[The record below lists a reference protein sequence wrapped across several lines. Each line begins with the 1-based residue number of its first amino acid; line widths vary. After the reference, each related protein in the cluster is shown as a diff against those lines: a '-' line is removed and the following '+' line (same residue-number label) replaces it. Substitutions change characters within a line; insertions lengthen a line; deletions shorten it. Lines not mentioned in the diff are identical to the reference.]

1 MNNAHEYPKPVRVL
15 IVDDVPNE
23 LEQALAEIAGS
34 EFAFTFRAA
43 HTLEDLWCG
52 LDWQPDLILC
62 ADLLQRFDVYHA
74 LEALTLRGLD
84 IPLVV
89 LATELTDDKVRTLI
103 KKGAADVIAKDAN
116 DRLAISIKNALR
128 LSLLRSEK
136 RRLLDALRQSEASFR
151 DVT

>member
-23 LEQALAEIAGS
+23 LEQALAELAGS

-43 HTLEDLWCG
+43 HTLEDLCCD

-62 ADLLQRFDVYHA
+62 ADLLQRFDVYQA
-74 LEALTLRGLD
+74 LEALTLRGVD

-89 LATELTDDKVRTLI
+89 LATELTDDKGQNTDQE
-103 KKGAADVIAKDAN
+103 GAADVA
-116 DRLAISIKNALR
+116 
-128 LSLLRSEK
+128 E
-136 RRLLDALRQSEASFR
+136 RRK
-151 DVT
+151 